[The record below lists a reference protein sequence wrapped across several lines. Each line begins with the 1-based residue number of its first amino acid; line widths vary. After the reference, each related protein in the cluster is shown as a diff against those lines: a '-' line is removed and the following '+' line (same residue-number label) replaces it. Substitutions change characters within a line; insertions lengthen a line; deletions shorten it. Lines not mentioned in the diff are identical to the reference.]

1 MYDWTYFAQRLD
13 GIAGAANSIL
23 QPIYLT
29 EKLPEKMRALLEN
42 RNKATKVQLFTDIR
56 QNHTID
62 MIKGDS
68 LTAKYR
74 REQRIDVKDW
84 QIKRQLLDMMTDLPG
99 DMLTKVDRASMK
111 YSLEVRCPI
120 LDYRIMELS
129 FMIPQ
134 KFKYKN
140 FDKKH
145 ILKDITFD
153 MVPKRL
159 LDRPKQGFGVPLA
172 DWMRTKLHDRLI
184 RYADEGTL
192 EKQGIFNADKIHEFI
207 YCLEKSDKSLYNS
220 VLWSFYVFQMW
231 YQEYVEDLW
240 S

>member
-1 MYDWTYFAQRLD
+1 M
-13 GIAGAANSIL
+13 
-23 QPIYLT
+23 
-29 EKLPEKMRALLEN
+29 
-42 RNKATKVQLFTDIR
+42 V
-56 QNHTID
+56 
-62 MIKGDS
+62 KGNS

-74 REQRIDVKDW
+74 REQQIKVKDW
-84 QIKRQLLDMMTDLPG
+84 QVKRQLLDMMTDLPG

-134 KFKYKN
+134 KFKYNK

-145 ILKDITFD
+145 ILKDITFS
-153 MVPKRL
+153 MVPQKL

-172 DWMRTKLHDRLI
+172 DWMRTKLHERLL
-184 RYADEGTL
+184 RYADREIL
-192 EKQGIFNADKIHEFI
+192 EKQGIFNADKIQEFI
-207 YCLEKSDKSLYNS
+207 YCLDKSDKSLYNS
-220 VLWSFYVFQMW
+220 ILWSFYVFQMW

-240 S
+240 